1 MQPVGVVQCAYI
13 VAGVTEAP
21 ASPTPHRISVVIPVY
36 QGEKTLPAL
45 MQEIAVLT
53 EPFTTKGG
61 AQAQVTEVF
70 LVHDHG
76 PDRSAATIRALTSEH
91 DFVRPVWLS
100 RNFGQ
105 HPATLAGMA
114 SSGGDWIVTLDEDGQ
129 HDPAD
134 MGNLLDAA
142 LAQQADVVYAKAT
155 NAPPH
160 SAFRNL
166 TSKGAKKVI
175 EGLSG
180 GTDSSLYQSYRLVLG
195 EIGRSVAAY
204 AGPNVY
210 LDVALG
216 WVTNRVATAPVTLR
230 DEGERRSGYSLRRL
244 LSHFWRM
251 VISSGTRSLRAVSA
265 LGAVFGVVGVAVG
278 IYFAFAKLLGGDV
291 PEGWTS
297 QIVVLL
303 LGFGAT
309 LFALGV
315 IAEYVGVAVN
325 MAMGK
330 PLYLIVSDPAQGP
343 LGRVP
348 AAPARS
354 AGPAPAVA
362 HAAAR
367 SHEAEPQTRT
377 ADSSARPR

>member
-1 MQPVGVVQCAYI
+1 MTDDPQ
-13 VAGVTEAP
+13 AP
-21 ASPTPHRISVVIPVY
+21 RPHRVSVVIPVY
-36 QGEKTLPAL
+36 QGERTLPAL
-45 MQEIAVLT
+45 IDELAVMT
-53 EPFTTKGG
+53 EPFTTPGG
-61 AQAQVTEVF
+61 ARAVVAEVF

-76 PDRSAATIRALTSEH
+76 PDRSAETIRELAARH
-91 DFVRPVWLS
+91 PFVRPVWLS

-134 MGNLLDAA
+134 MAHLLDAA
-142 LAQQADVVYAKAT
+142 LREQADVVYAKAT

-166 TSKGAKKVI
+166 TSRGAKKVI
-175 EGLSG
+175 EALAG
-180 GTDSSLYQSYRLVLG
+180 GTDTSLYQSYRLVLG

-216 WVTNRVATAPVTLR
+216 WVTHRVATAPVTLR
-230 DEGERRSGYSLRRL
+230 DEGDRRSGYSLRRL

-265 LGAVFGVVGVAVG
+265 VGVVFGVVGIMVAVF
-278 IYFAFAKLLGGDV
+278 FAIARVAGGSV
-291 PEGWTS
+291 PPGWTS
-297 QIVVLL
+297 LIVVLL
-303 LGFGAT
+303 VGMGAI

-315 IAEYVGVAVN
+315 IAEYLGVAVN

-343 LGRVP
+343 LGRT
-348 AAPARS
+348 PARAPQRRAS
-354 AGPAPAVA
+354 APVPERVGSGGSHAPGP
-362 HAAAR
+362 R
-367 SHEAEPQTRT
+367 
-377 ADSSARPR
+377 

>member
-1 MQPVGVVQCAYI
+1 MIDDTTTDAL
-13 VAGVTEAP
+13 
-21 ASPTPHRISVVIPVY
+21 HRLSVVIPVY
-36 QGEKTLPAL
+36 QGERTLPPL
-45 MQEIAVLT
+45 MEEIAALT
-53 EPFTTKGG
+53 QPFTTPGG
-61 AQAQVTEVF
+61 ARAVVTEVF

-76 PDRSAATIRALTSEH
+76 PDGSADTIRELTARH

-100 RNFGQ
+100 RNYGQ

-134 MGNLLDAA
+134 MANLLDAA
-142 LAQQADVVYAKAT
+142 LREQADVVYSKPT

-160 SAFRNL
+160 GAFRNL
-166 TSKGAKKVI
+166 TSRGAKKVI
-175 EGLSG
+175 EAIAG
-180 GTDSSLYQSYRLVLG
+180 GTDTSLYQSYRLVLG

-216 WVTNRVATAPVTLR
+216 WVTNRVTTAPVTLR
-230 DEGERRSGYSLRRL
+230 DEGDRSSGYNLRRL

-251 VISSGTRSLRAVSA
+251 VISSGTRSLRAVSGI
-265 LGAVFGVVGVAVG
+265 GAVFGLVGVLIG
-278 IYFAFAKLLGGDV
+278 LYFAIHKLLGGDV
-291 PEGWTS
+291 PNGWTS
-297 QIVVLL
+297 QIVVSL
-303 LGFGAT
+303 LGFGAV

-315 IAEYVGVAVN
+315 IAEYLGVAVN

-348 AAPARS
+348 QQRPSAPAGT
-354 AGPAPAVA
+354 AVPTAPAA
-362 HAAAR
+362 TPLTAR
-367 SHEAEPQTRT
+367 
-377 ADSSARPR
+377 